1 MAPYQ
6 LTTLKT
12 AGNAPMSITAV
23 PIPPTKRGTL
33 TLLWLGIALAV
44 VLAVGLAFLGTARAV
59 ADKGDN
65 ATFLAY
71 NKTQAGVIETPS
83 GLQYRVIKEGSGD
96 LQPTDTD
103 VALIN
108 YTGSLRDGSVFDA
121 SKQPTPLPVAGVVK
135 GFSEALKAMKKGG
148 KLRAWI
154 KPELGYGE
162 QSPDPNKL
170 PPGSVLIFD
179 IELLEFLPESV
190 LRQAQQQQQMQQ
202 QLQQQIQ
209 GGPPAPG
216 AAPPPP
222 PSAAPPPQGAPQPA
236 Q

>member
-1 MAPYQ
+1 
-6 LTTLKT
+6 
-12 AGNAPMSITAV
+12 MSITAV

-33 TLLWLGIALAV
+33 ILLWLGIAMAVALAV
-44 VLAVGLAFLGTARAV
+44 LLAFFGTAHAV
-59 ADKGDN
+59 AEKGDN
-65 ATFLAY
+65 AAFLAY
-71 NKTQAGVIETPS
+71 NKSQPGVIETES
-83 GLQYRVIKEGSGD
+83 GLQYRVIRPGTGD

-108 YTGSLRDGSVFDA
+108 YSGSLRDGSVFDA

-135 GFSEALKAMKKGG
+135 GFSEALKLMKKGG
-148 KLRAWI
+148 RIRAWI

-209 GGPPAPG
+209 GGPPAG
-216 AAPPPP
+216 TVPPPG
-222 PSAAPPPQGAPQPA
+222 SSQPA

>member
-1 MAPYQ
+1 
-6 LTTLKT
+6 
-12 AGNAPMSITAV
+12 MSITAV

-33 TLLWLGIALAV
+33 TLLWVGIALAV
-44 VLAVGLAFLGTARAV
+44 ALAGMLAFFGTARAV
-59 ADKGDN
+59 ADQGDN

-71 NKTQAGVIETPS
+71 NKTQAGVVETES
-83 GLQYRVIKEGSGD
+83 GLQYRVIKEGAGD

-148 KLRAWI
+148 KIRAWI

-162 QSPDPNKL
+162 QSPDPAKL
-170 PPGSVLIFD
+170 PPGSILIFD
-179 IELLEFLPESV
+179 IELIEFLPESV

-209 GGPPAPG
+209 GGPPQ
-216 AAPPPP
+216 
-222 PSAAPPPQGAPQPA
+222 PQGAPQPTR
-236 Q
+236 

>member
-1 MAPYQ
+1 
-6 LTTLKT
+6 
-12 AGNAPMSITAV
+12 MSITAV

-33 TLLWLGIALAV
+33 TLLWVGIALAV
-44 VLAVGLAFLGTARAV
+44 ALAGMLAFFGTARAV

-65 ATFLAY
+65 VAFLAY
-71 NKTQAGVIETPS
+71 NKTQAGVVETES
-83 GLQYRVIKEGSGD
+83 GLQYRVIKEGAGD

-148 KLRAWI
+148 KIRAWI

-162 QSPDPNKL
+162 QSPDPAKL
-170 PPGSVLIFD
+170 PPGSILIFD
-179 IELLEFLPESV
+179 IELIEFLPESV

-216 AAPPPP
+216 GAPQ
-222 PSAAPPPQGAPQPA
+222 PQGAPQPA
-236 Q
+236 R

>member
-1 MAPYQ
+1 
-6 LTTLKT
+6 
-12 AGNAPMSITAV
+12 MSITAV

-44 VLAVGLAFLGTARAV
+44 VLAGLLAFYGTARAV

-65 ATFLAY
+65 AAFLGY
-71 NKTQAGVIETPS
+71 NKTQAGVIETES
-83 GLQYRVIKEGSGD
+83 GLQYRVIKEGTGD

-135 GFSEALKAMKKGG
+135 GFSEALKTMKKGG
-148 KLRAWI
+148 KMRAWI

-162 QSPDPNKL
+162 QSPDPAKL
-170 PPGSVLIFD
+170 PPGSILIFD

-216 AAPPPP
+216 
-222 PSAAPPPQGAPQPA
+222 GAPQPQAPPQPA

>member
-1 MAPYQ
+1 
-6 LTTLKT
+6 
-12 AGNAPMSITAV
+12 MSITAV

-44 VLAVGLAFLGTARAV
+44 ALAVMLAFFGTARAV

-71 NKTQAGVIETPS
+71 NNTQAGVIETPS
-83 GLQYRVIKEGSGD
+83 GLQYRVIKPGSGD
-96 LQPTDTD
+96 LQPTDSD

-135 GFSEALKAMKKGG
+135 GFSEALKAMKKGE
-148 KLRAWI
+148 KIRAWI

-162 QSPDPNKL
+162 QSPDPAKL
-170 PPGSVLIFD
+170 PPGSILIFD
-179 IELLEFLPESV
+179 IELIEFLPESV

-202 QLQQQIQ
+202 QLQQQVQ
-209 GGPPAPG
+209 GGPPPG
-216 AAPPPP
+216 GAVPPPP
-222 PSAAPPPQGAPQPA
+222 AGAPQPVR
-236 Q
+236 

>member
-1 MAPYQ
+1 
-6 LTTLKT
+6 
-12 AGNAPMSITAV
+12 MSITAV

-33 TLLWLGIALAV
+33 TLLWVGIALAV
-44 VLAVGLAFLGTARAV
+44 ALAGMLAFFGTARAV

-65 ATFLAY
+65 VAFLAY
-71 NKTQAGVIETPS
+71 NKMQAGVVDTES
-83 GLQYRVIKEGSGD
+83 GLQYRVIKEGAGD

-148 KLRAWI
+148 KIRAWI

-162 QSPDPNKL
+162 QSPDPAKL
-170 PPGSVLIFD
+170 PPGSILIFD
-179 IELLEFLPESV
+179 IELIEFLPESV

-216 AAPPPP
+216 GAPQ
-222 PSAAPPPQGAPQPA
+222 PQGAPQPA
-236 Q
+236 R